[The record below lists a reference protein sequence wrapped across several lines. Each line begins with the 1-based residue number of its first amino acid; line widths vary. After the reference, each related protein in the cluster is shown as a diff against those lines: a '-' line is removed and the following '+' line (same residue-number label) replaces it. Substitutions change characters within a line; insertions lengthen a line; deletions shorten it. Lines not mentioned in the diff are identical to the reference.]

1 MKCGYCGKRGHNQRT
16 CPQKQGAG
24 GLGGGGAGMGEDIDE
39 GGCEVDEGG
48 YEGGGGAQ
56 PPVDWSLDRYHRY
69 NVCVYCAKDHQPLFV
84 CDTVQPAEHG
94 GKRYTCPMVFH
105 SECLHALDVA
115 VPADDE
121 GVEWNCPL
129 CSGMAALPDDAAL
142 SIHLK
147 TGVKTAAHDCGAVEY
162 CKWGCG
168 AYTWP
173 SEAGKCCHNGAHI
186 LTEEFNPPMHPEYRA
201 LIASLG
207 LGKVCVNSRFLNG
220 HLAFGT
226 VCHVPNRNH
235 PPSRARPVNRVRRRL
250 QGRPK
255 PPAEQ
260 ALRRVQGGV
269 SQRCSTR
276 ARACACGLSSNILPP
291 THTAH
296 LQRDHLPC
304 RPREKVR
311 GR

>member
-1 MKCGYCGKRGHNQRT
+1 
-16 CPQKQGAG
+16 
-24 GLGGGGAGMGEDIDE
+24 MGEDIDE

-115 VPADDE
+115 VPADDK

-226 VCHVPNRNH
+226 VCHVPNKSSGGLGFQSFRG
-235 PPSRARPVNRVRRRL
+235 PSFIKLHGMIYSTLPEFQGGRGGQFHTHMLPDAVFLDGAQTTCGTSTSSRTRRGKSKVLYARARVRVRPFL
-250 QGRPK
+250 
-255 PPAEQ
+255 
-260 ALRRVQGGV
+260 
-269 SQRCSTR
+269 
-276 ARACACGLSSNILPP
+276 
-291 THTAH
+291 
-296 LQRDHLPC
+296 
-304 RPREKVR
+304 
-311 GR
+311 